1 MSNFSDLKNQAYQYG
16 NALHHARNE
25 AKSSDPVSQDKV
37 NKINN
42 YLDETESAMNKTN
55 GRPMVSSNGAK
66 GGSDVVKK
74 FYAEYRNAFV
84 HYLRTGIPTDLKMI
98 ASNAGVDLSQIPVE
112 QRPTIDSN
120 GFQVTADVA
129 ESITQTLVQ
138 ASVMRKVANVMTV
151 SRDIMDLAGYSSPVV
166 TSWGDGRVAAAESE
180 PFARKTVR
188 LFDLTA
194 QPKVMQRMLDDAELG
209 IENWIGGILSDIFT
223 VEEDKAFFSG
233 DGVNQPKGFLSY
245 PDGKNANAIER
256 IVNGDAAKITV
267 DGLLKLQNSL
277 SGVYE
282 KGGNQAFIVS
292 KSAMAQIRLLK
303 DSNGQYLW
311 NFGMMTSSNNSMFGV
326 PVHTTTEMPSVA
338 ANADVVAYGNF
349 KRGYQILNNAK
360 IQLHRDP
367 FSSKPFVVYYALRKI
382 GGDVIDT
389 NAIKVLKMA

>member
-1 MSNFSDLKNQAYQYG
+1 MSNFSDFKNQAYQKG
-16 NALHHARNE
+16 NALHHLRNE
-25 AKSSDPVSQDKV
+25 VKSGDPVSQDKV

-42 YLDETESAMNKTN
+42 YLDDAEGVANKTN
-55 GRPMVSSNGAK
+55 GRPMVSSNGVKQA
-66 GGSDVVKK
+66 SDVVKK
-74 FYAEYRNAFV
+74 FYAEYSNAFA
-84 HYLRTGIPTDLKMI
+84 HYLKTGIPTDLKMI
-98 ASNAGVDLSQIPVE
+98 ANNAGVDLNQIPVE
-112 QRPTIDSN
+112 QRPTIDAN
-120 GFQVTADVA
+120 GFQVTPDVA
-129 ESITQTLVQ
+129 NNISKTLFNG
-138 ASVMRKVANVMTV
+138 SVMRQVANVLNV
-151 SRDIMDLAGYSSPVV
+151 SRDIIDLAGYSSAVL
-166 TSWGDGRVAAAESE
+166 TSWGDGRVAAEESE

-194 QPKVMQRMLDDAELG
+194 QPKITQRMLDDAELN
-209 IENWIGGILSDIFT
+209 IENWVARILSDIFT

-245 PDGKNANAIER
+245 PDGKGANAIER
-256 IVNGDAAKITV
+256 IANGDAAKITV

-311 NFGMMTSSNNSMFGV
+311 NFGMMTSSNSSMFGV
-326 PVHTTTEMPSVA
+326 PVYTTTEMPSVA

-349 KRGYQILNNAK
+349 RRGYQILNNAK